1 MKKTLNTFSLCSKDL
16 LRSMSMSYGPTWPI
30 ESHSENGTKSL
41 SKATK
46 IAKYPIVLGVLWM
59 FSVECRYNVT
69 VTNIPRFFW
78 ENCFPT
84 QFHWNGGKRII
95 EFALE
100 ILLTVFF
107 LDQGKKFEKFIWIA
121 FYPMSSNRI
130 NVVTSIINQHQ
141 DTTDERKS
149 LKGVWYCIGMHK

>member
-107 LDQGKKFEKFIWIA
+107 FGPREKVRKIHMDSFLSHV
-121 FYPMSSNRI
+121 FQPNKCSHFNYKSTPGYNRWEEI
-130 NVVTSIINQHQ
+130 LK
-141 DTTDERKS
+141 RS
-149 LKGVWYCIGMHK
+149 LILHWNA